1 MLLRDALA
9 AVFTPTLLWS
19 YPLLLAAIA
28 LLAAAAPAARRRL
41 GAAGLLALAS
51 VAVLLLAGALRC
63 LGLQP
68 EVGFYRV
75 IHGLS
80 LFLLAISAVNSA
92 AAVAFGVVLPSLRLE
107 LSPILRDLILAVLYV
122 GAALSVAGHEGA
134 NLTGLLA
141 TSAMVTAVVA
151 FSLQDTLGNVIGGMV
166 LHLES
171 SFAPGDRVRI
181 GDQEG
186 LVREIR
192 WRQTTLDTGMGDIIV
207 IPNSSIMKGAMTV
220 LGRAGGL
227 ATQRLV
233 KVNFN
238 VYYDRQPNEVIAAV
252 QETLRA
258 DPPPGVAADPPP
270 WCVLVDFAEGHAVY
284 AARYWLRDLS
294 RAEAVA
300 SEVRVRVYHA
310 LARAGIK
317 ISIPTRSIVVAQQDS
332 DVQERS
338 RRLELE
344 RRLAALRGVDIFASL
359 TDEEV
364 RTLAG
369 RLKAT
374 PFAKGEAITREGA
387 VEDWLFIVFSGEADV
402 RVHAAG
408 GGDFQSVARLKGGAF
423 LGEMALMTGEPR
435 SATVVAMTDVGC
447 YRLDRAAFKDILE
460 RRPAIAEA
468 ISLILAK
475 RRVELKSAR
484 EGLDEAASRRNLG
497 SAQGDL
503 LSRIRSIFA
512 LGG

>member
-1 MLLRDALA
+1 MPLREALA
-9 AVFTPTLLWS
+9 AVFSPTLLWS

-41 GAAGLLALAS
+41 GAAGLLVLAS
-51 VAVLLLAGALRC
+51 VAVLLLAGALRW

-68 EVGFYRV
+68 EAGFYRI
-75 IHGLS
+75 IHGLA
-80 LFLLAISAVNSA
+80 LFLLALAAVNSA
-92 AAVAFGVVLPSLRLE
+92 AAVAFGAVLPSLRLE

-171 SFAPGDRVRI
+171 SFAPGDWIRV
-181 GDQEG
+181 GDVEG
-186 LVREIR
+186 LVKEIR
-192 WRQTTLDTGMGDIIV
+192 WRQTTLDTAMGNLVV
-207 IPNSSIMKGAMTV
+207 IPNSNIMKGAVTV
-220 LGRAGGL
+220 LGRAAGL
-227 ATQRLV
+227 PPRRLM
-233 KVNFN
+233 KVPFN

-252 QETLRA
+252 AEALRA
-258 DPPPGVAADPPP
+258 DPPAGVAADPAP

-284 AARYWLRDLS
+284 AARYWLTDLS
-294 RAEAVA
+294 RPEGVA

-317 ISIPTRSIVVAQQDS
+317 ISIPNRAIVVTQQDS

-338 RRLELE
+338 RRLEFE
-344 RRLAALRGVDIFASL
+344 RRLAALRGVDIFQSL

-387 VEDWLFIVFSGEADV
+387 AEDWLFIVFSGEADV
-402 RVHAAG
+402 RVHAPS
-408 GGDFQSVARLKGGAF
+408 GDFQSVARLKAGAF

-435 SATVVAMTDVGC
+435 SATVVAVSDVGC
-447 YRLDRAAFKDILE
+447 YRLDRAGFKDVLE

-468 ISLILAK
+468 ISMILAQ
-475 RRVELKSAR
+475 RRLELQSAR
-484 EGLDEAASRRNLG
+484 EGLDSAAARRNLG
-497 SAQGDL
+497 GAQADL
-503 LSRIRSIFA
+503 LTRIRRIFA